1 MMRRALV
8 VAWLRATYIAVLC
21 AACVAVPLV
30 LESTVAAAPS
40 DGDRVKRRL
49 ARGLELFGELEY
61 RKAIRELAPVPKD
74 PAATRAQRLRALEII
89 GQSHLILGDK
99 ARARE
104 AFEDLLAIDPGYQL
118 RDESGSPKIRDFFD
132 EVKRAY
138 VPGFDAAHVS
148 ELSHSAPEGAFAG
161 RRVELLVE
169 VTRGAEHVKSMV
181 ILVRR
186 RGVLGY
192 AEPIELR
199 RLDDDHW
206 RARFDAPAS
215 GDAYVLEYYLEA
227 RNIAGGAVGRV
238 GGPETPL
245 ALSVAPGRERLRP
258 WYQRRWYVIA
268 GGAAL
273 VGIGT
278 ALLVTSGG
286 HSGDGTL
293 PPGRVTLSP

>member
-1 MMRRALV
+1 MIRRAI
-8 VAWLRATYIAVLC
+8 IALWLC
-21 AACVAVPLV
+21 ATCVAGV
-30 LESTVAAAPS
+30 LPS
-40 DGDRVKRRL
+40 DALAQPSASDRVNERL

-61 RKAIRELAPVPKD
+61 RDCIRALAPVPKD
-74 PAATRAQRLRALEII
+74 STATRAQRLRALELI
-89 GQSHLILGDK
+89 GLSYLILGEE

-118 RDESGSPKIRDFFD
+118 RDDTGSPKIRDFFD
-132 EVKRAY
+132 AVKRAY
-138 VPGFDAAHVS
+138 VPGFDSEHVS
-148 ELSHSAPEGAFAG
+148 ELAHSAPVGAVAG
-161 RRVELLVE
+161 RAVE
-169 VTRGAEHVKSMV
+169 VVVEVSRGADHVKSMV
-181 ILVRR
+181 MLVRR

-192 AEPIELR
+192 SKPIELR
-199 RLDDDHW
+199 RLADARW

-215 GDAYVLEYYLEA
+215 EDAYVLEYYVEA
-227 RNIAGGAVGRV
+227 RNIAGGGVGRV

-245 ALSVAPGRERLRP
+245 ALTVAAGHQPQRP

-278 ALLVTSGG
+278 ALIVTSGG
-286 HSGDGTL
+286 DAPDGTL

>member
-1 MMRRALV
+1 MGASAVMRRVAIVACLCGAIV
-8 VAWLRATYIAVLC
+8 VGMSIPDAV
-21 AACVAVPLV
+21 AQ
-30 LESTVAAAPS
+30 SS
-40 DGDRVKRRL
+40 GSDRVAQRL
-49 ARGLELFGELEY
+49 ARGLELFAELEY
-61 RKAIRELAPVPKD
+61 RDCIRELAPVPAD
-74 PAATRAQRLRALEII
+74 SRATRAQRLRALELI
-89 GQSHLILGDK
+89 GLSHLILGQE
-99 ARARE
+99 ARARD

-118 RDESGSPKIRDFFD
+118 RDDTGSPKIRDFFD
-132 EVKRAY
+132 AVKRAY
-138 VPGFDAAHVS
+138 VPGFDAEHVS
-148 ELSHSAPEGAFAG
+148 ELAHSAPVGAVAG
-161 RRVELLVE
+161 RAVE
-169 VTRGAEHVKSMV
+169 VVVDVSRGADHVKSMV

-192 AEPIELR
+192 GTPIELR
-199 RLDDDHW
+199 RLADARW

-215 GDAYVLEYYLEA
+215 EDAYVLEYYVEA

-245 ALSVAPGRERLRP
+245 ALTVAAGHQRQRP

-278 ALLVTSGG
+278 ALIVTS
-286 HSGDGTL
+286 SGDAADGTL

>member
-1 MMRRALV
+1 MRR
-8 VAWLRATYIAVLC
+8 VAMIAWLC
-21 AACVAVPLV
+21 AASAVLVSTPVA
-30 LESTVAAAPS
+30 TAAPS
-40 DGDRVKRRL
+40 ASDRVNKRL

-61 RKAIRELAPVPKD
+61 RQCIRELAPVPKD
-74 PAATRAQRLRALEII
+74 PAATRAQRLRALELI
-89 GQSHLILGDK
+89 GQSHLILGDE

-104 AFEDLLAIDPGYQL
+104 AFQDLLAIDPGYQL
-118 RDESGSPKIRDFFD
+118 RDDTGSPKIRDFFD
-132 EVKRAY
+132 AVKRAY
-138 VPGFDAAHVS
+138 VPGFDAGHVS
-148 ELSHSAPEGAFAG
+148 ELAHSAPEGAVAG
-161 RRVELLVE
+161 RRVELAVE
-169 VTRGAEHVKSMV
+169 VTGGPEHVKSMV
-181 ILVRR
+181 VLVRR

-192 AEPIELR
+192 GKGIELR
-199 RLDDDHW
+199 RLDEARW

-215 GDAYVLEYYLEA
+215 GDAYVLEYYVEA

-245 ALSVAPGRERLRP
+245 ALTVAAGHERTRP

-286 HSGDGTL
+286 DAEDGTL